1 MKTPGLVVPP
11 LTPFKDD
18 LSVDFEVLCREVDY
32 IVEDCGALMVSAAG
46 VETTEYHFLTFD
58 ERCELIRQTV
68 DFVNKRIPVVVG
80 VSHANI
86 HTAIGLAHM
95 AQDIGAHA
103 IQVLAPLR
111 PFGGAPTL
119 DDLLAYFNAIAAETD
134 LPIMLY
140 LNPGPGAEVSPAWTL
155 ELAKLDQV
163 KFVKES
169 SRDLARVSRLI
180 EEIDHGG
187 HAHYFTTMQM
197 LLASIQLGGSGATM
211 PPPGAFVANA
221 IITAFNAGD
230 HVEAARL
237 QRQFALWPARW
248 MSYGLAPALKAA
260 MDIIGLPL
268 GNPYPPF
275 KAVSE
280 NDKAEMREYLK
291 GTYLFEDAHKDAI
304 KVRAA

>member
-18 LSVDFEVLCREVDY
+18 LSVDYSVLRREVDY

-58 ERCELIRQTV
+58 ERCELIRKTV
-68 DFVNKRIPVVVG
+68 DFVDKRIPVVVG
-80 VSHANI
+80 VSHANV

-140 LNPGPGAEVSPAWTL
+140 LNPGPGAEVNPAWTL

-221 IITAFNAGD
+221 IIKAFNTGD
-230 HVEAARL
+230 HAEAARL

-268 GNPYPPF
+268 GDPYPPF
-275 KAVSE
+275 KPVSE
-280 NDKAEMREYLK
+280 NDRAAMREYLE
-291 GTYLFEDAHKDAI
+291 GTYLFEDAHKDVI

>member
-68 DFVNKRIPVVVG
+68 DFVDKRIPVVVG

-163 KFVKES
+163 IFVK
-169 SRDLARVSRLI
+169 
-180 EEIDHGG
+180 
-187 HAHYFTTMQM
+187 
-197 LLASIQLGGSGATM
+197 
-211 PPPGAFVANA
+211 
-221 IITAFNAGD
+221 
-230 HVEAARL
+230 
-237 QRQFALWPARW
+237 
-248 MSYGLAPALKAA
+248 
-260 MDIIGLPL
+260 
-268 GNPYPPF
+268 
-275 KAVSE
+275 
-280 NDKAEMREYLK
+280 
-291 GTYLFEDAHKDAI
+291 
-304 KVRAA
+304 

>member
-68 DFVNKRIPVVVG
+68 DFVDKRIPVVVG

-237 QRQFALWPARW
+237 QRQFALWPQCELTLQSRSFYMVAGVESCDDRVGYKSTRRRHSRARASELDGSQQHLHRCEIMR
-248 MSYGLAPALKAA
+248 MS
-260 MDIIGLPL
+260 
-268 GNPYPPF
+268 
-275 KAVSE
+275 AVI
-280 NDKAEMREYLK
+280 N
-291 GTYLFEDAHKDAI
+291 FFN
-304 KVRAA
+304 